1 MNNEADIVAEGRQHA
16 QNLFNRGGA
25 KEGDA
30 IIALC
35 DHMERL
41 QELEPSAKRINVELL
56 KAEIGMLNREVERLE
71 ALVEWHRVEL
81 AKQIEMTNTLGA
93 KVERLQADQT
103 ILLATAQDALE
114 CLIDWASYADEY
126 FLVKHDFKG
135 DVQRISSVTD
145 RFRRNLQTGDSN
157 E

>member
-1 MNNEADIVAEGRQHA
+1 MNVSKSQAR
-16 QNLFNRGGA
+16 R
-25 KEGDA
+25 
-30 IIALC
+30 IASQTDTVDVPL
-35 DHMERL
+35 L
-41 QELEPSAKRINVELL
+41 ISELAMANGHI
-56 KAEIGMLNREVERLE
+56 
-71 ALVEWHRVEL
+71 EWHRVEL

-93 KVERLQADQT
+93 EVERLQADQT

-145 RFRRNLQTGDSN
+145 RFRRNLQTGDTQ
-157 E
+157 

>member
-1 MNNEADIVAEGRQHA
+1 MSEPVDIVAEAGVFLGVFEA
-16 QNLFNRGGA
+16 PDWNLAHVTMVR
-25 KEGDA
+25 
-30 IIALC
+30 
-35 DHMERL
+35 RL
-41 QELEPSAKRINVELL
+41 RDE
-56 KAEIGMLNREVERLE
+56 
-71 ALVEWHRVEL
+71 
-81 AKQIEMTNTLGA
+81 
-93 KVERLQADQT
+93 VERLQADQT

>member
-56 KAEIGMLNREVERLE
+56 KAEIGMLNREVERLRAE
-71 ALVEWHRVEL
+71 N
-81 AKQIEMTNTLGA
+81 IEYKEKIA
-93 KVERLQADQT
+93 RA
-103 ILLATAQDALE
+103 ILYSDDTSAWL
-114 CLIDWASYADEY
+114 
-126 FLVKHDFKG
+126 
-135 DVQRISSVTD
+135 
-145 RFRRNLQTGDSN
+145 
-157 E
+157 

>member
-1 MNNEADIVAEGRQHA
+1 MSEPVDIVAQMRAYALEGCPTTDT
-16 QNLFNRGGA
+16 FNEWA
-25 KEGDA
+25 
-30 IIALC
+30 